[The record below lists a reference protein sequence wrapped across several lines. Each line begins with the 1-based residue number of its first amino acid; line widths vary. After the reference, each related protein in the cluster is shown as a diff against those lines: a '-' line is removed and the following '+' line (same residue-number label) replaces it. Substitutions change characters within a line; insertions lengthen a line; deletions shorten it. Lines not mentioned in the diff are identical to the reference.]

1 MTLQQALEAHKATV
15 KGPTCSMC
23 ALIVTLKAD
32 DAKALQL
39 ALDDPSFTSRGIS
52 RALKAEGHNIAD
64 GTVNRHRKADCRR

>member
-1 MTLQQALEAHKATV
+1 MTLQAALEANRVTV

-23 ALIVTLKAD
+23 ALFTVLKAD
-32 DAKALQL
+32 DAKALQA

-52 RALKAEGHNIAD
+52 RALKAEGHSIAD

>member
-1 MTLQQALEAHKATV
+1 
-15 KGPTCSMC
+15 MC
-23 ALIVTLKAD
+23 ALIITLKAD

-64 GTVNRHRKADCRR
+64 GTVNRHRKADCKR